1 MSTALHPGLRFEEFV
16 VGSGNRLA
24 ATAARAVAESPGAVY
39 NPLCIY
45 AAPGLG
51 KTHLLSAIGHSATA
65 INPGLAVSYLTLD
78 DFVEAFH
85 AAIKAGQGDAYRRR
99 YSELGLLLLD
109 DIQALARRR
118 EMQSELLRVVDA
130 MQASGGQ
137 IVLASDRPPADI
149 ESLDDRLLRRF
160 GGGLVVDVSAPDYET
175 RVAIL
180 RRKAEARGLELE
192 PGVIEAAA
200 EIPLDNVRELLGA
213 LNRLGAAGA
222 AAGHQLSVA
231 EAREELASI
240 AGLAAS
246 RAGAAAAQDLAAG
259 DESVA
264 NSGEDEFADFLQEI
278 SSTVTQQVESW
289 RSRVAEAVL
298 RWSGEGFRTTRLE
311 KLLDNGALPQ
321 DPDGA
326 LASFTADVN
335 RLRQIAGELEQ
346 VAPDLAGDQALRD
359 PDQLDA
365 AAALLE
371 RARDGLAP
379 LPSPSPHWL
388 LDDLL
393 ESPANRVAVRAARAV
408 AAEPGTRYNPLVICA
423 ASGNGKTHV
432 LHGVGNAL
440 AASGL
445 AVACAGAHEFV
456 EELITAIDQDTV
468 PRWRARWRRTD
479 ALLLDDIHL
488 LADKERS
495 QEELFLIFNEFHDS
509 GRQMVFTT
517 GVPLAELSGMA
528 PRLLTRFEGGLVV
541 DLPLP
546 DRDLRQRV
554 AERHL
559 AARLEQVD
567 PELPGYIGSRPAES
581 FRAALGTVQRVL
593 QAAEARG
600 VEPTASLARETL
612 DGSASGSVRRP
623 APVRNSGVTPLV
635 AGGVRS
641 REKMVW
647 EWPEIPARLIEEWR

>member
-1 MSTALHPGLRFEEFV
+1 MNATLHPALRFEDFV

-51 KTHLLSAIGHSATA
+51 KTHLLSAIGHSAMA

-78 DFVEAFH
+78 EFVEAFH

-160 GGGLVVDVSAPDYET
+160 GGGLVVDVGAPDYET

-180 RRKAEARGLELE
+180 RRKAEARGLELA
-192 PGVIEAAA
+192 PGIIEATA

-213 LNRLGAAGA
+213 LNRLGAAEA
-222 AAGHQLSVA
+222 ASGRHLTVD
-231 EAREELASI
+231 EARAELASI
-240 AGLAAS
+240 AELASS
-246 RAGAAAAQDLAAG
+246 RSAAAGASNAAA
-259 DESVA
+259 E
-264 NSGEDEFADFLQEI
+264 GEPGGETDEFADFLQEI
-278 SSTVTQQVESW
+278 ASTVTQQVESW

-298 RWSGEGFRTTRLE
+298 RWSGEGYRTTRLE

-326 LASFTADVN
+326 LARFESDVTS
-335 RLRQIAGELEQ
+335 LQQIAEELGR

-359 PDQLDA
+359 PDQVEA
-365 AAALLE
+365 AASLLE
-371 RARDGLAP
+371 RAREGVEP
-379 LPSPSPHWL
+379 PPSPSPHWL

-393 ESPANRVAVRAARAV
+393 ESAANRVAVRAARAV
-408 AAEPGTRYNPLVICA
+408 AAEPGKRYNPLVIYA

-440 AASGL
+440 AASGQV
-445 AVACAGAHEFV
+445 VACAGAHEFV
-456 EELITAIDQDTV
+456 EELIEAIDKDAV
-468 PRWRARWRRTD
+468 PRWRSRWRRAD
-479 ALLLDDIHL
+479 ALLLDDVHL

-495 QEELFLIFNEFHDS
+495 QEELFLLFNEFHER

-541 DLPLP
+541 ELPMP

-554 AERHL
+554 AQRHL

-581 FRAALGTVQRVL
+581 LRAALGTLQRVL

-600 VEPTASLARETL
+600 VEPTAALAREIL
-612 DGSASGSVRRP
+612 DGPPSGGGRRS
-623 APVRNSGVTPLV
+623 APVRTNGVTPLV

-647 EWPEIPARLIEEWR
+647 EWPEVTARLIEEWR

>member
-1 MSTALHPGLRFEEFV
+1 MNTRLQPGLRFEEFV
-16 VGSGNRLA
+16 IGSGNRLA

-39 NPLCIY
+39 NPLFIY
-45 AAPGLG
+45 ASPGLG
-51 KTHLLSAIGHSATA
+51 KTHLLSAIGHSSLA
-65 INPGLAVSYLTLD
+65 INPGLAVAYLTLD

-85 AAIKAGQGDAYRRR
+85 AAITAGQGDAYRRR

-109 DIQALARRR
+109 DVQALARRR
-118 EMQSELLRVVDA
+118 EMQTELLRVVDA

-137 IVLASDRPPADI
+137 IVLASDRPPSDI

-160 GGGLVVDVSAPDYET
+160 GGGLVVDVGAPDYET

-180 RRKAEARGLELE
+180 RRKADARGLELG
-192 PGVIEAAA
+192 PGVLEAAA

-213 LNRLGAAGA
+213 LNRLTAAESAAGRP
-222 AAGHQLSVA
+222 LSVA
-231 EAREELASI
+231 EARAELAGI
-240 AGLAAS
+240 ADLVAS
-246 RAGAAAAQDLAAG
+246 RTGAAVERGAGTSAAAETSQ
-259 DESVA
+259 ET
-264 NSGEDEFADFLQEI
+264 DEFTDFLQEI
-278 SSTVTQQVESW
+278 ASTVTQQVESW

-311 KLLDNGALPQ
+311 KLLDNGAVPQ

-326 LASFTADVN
+326 LAAFAADVT
-335 RLRQIAGELEQ
+335 RLQQIAQDLER

-359 PDQLDA
+359 PDQVEA

-371 RARDGLAP
+371 RAREGLEP
-379 LPSPSPHWL
+379 PSPPSAHWL

-393 ESPANRVAVRAARAV
+393 ESPTNRVAVRAARAV
-408 AAEPGTRYNPLVICA
+408 AAEPGSRYNPLLISA

-440 AASGL
+440 VAAGL
-445 AVACAGAHEFV
+445 TVACVGAHEFV
-456 EELITAIDQDTV
+456 EELIAAIDQDAV
-468 PRWRARWRRTD
+468 SRWRARWRRAD
-479 ALLLDDIHL
+479 ALLIDDVHL

-495 QEELFLIFNEFHDS
+495 QEELFLLFNEFHDH

-541 DLPLP
+541 DLPQP

-559 AARLEQVD
+559 SARLEQVD
-567 PELPGYIGSRPAES
+567 PELPGIIGSRPAES
-581 FRAALGTVQRVL
+581 FRAALGSVQRVL
-593 QAAEARG
+593 QAAEAKG
-600 VEPTASLARETL
+600 VTPSAALAREVL
-612 DGSASGSVRRP
+612 DGASSGGGRRP
-623 APVRNSGVTPLV
+623 AQPRSTGVTPLV
-635 AGGVRS
+635 AGGIRS

-647 EWPEIPARLIEEWR
+647 EWPEVPARLIEEWR

>member
-1 MSTALHPGLRFEEFV
+1 MNATLHPSLRFEEFV

-51 KTHLLSAIGHSATA
+51 KTHLLSAIGHSAMA

-78 DFVEAFH
+78 EFVEAFH

-130 MQASGGQ
+130 MQTSGGQ

-149 ESLDDRLLRRF
+149 EALDDRLLRRF
-160 GGGLVVDVSAPDYET
+160 GGGLVVDVGAPDYET

-180 RRKAEARGLELE
+180 RRKAEARGLALA
-192 PGVIEAAA
+192 PGVIEATA
-200 EIPLDNVRELLGA
+200 EIPLDNVRELLGT
-213 LNRLGAAGA
+213 LNRLGAAEA
-222 AAGHQLSVA
+222 AAGRQLTVE
-231 EAREELASI
+231 EARAELASI
-240 AGLAAS
+240 AELAAG
-246 RAGAAAAQDLAAG
+246 RVAAAAGREGGGEAG
-259 DESVA
+259 DA
-264 NSGEDEFADFLQEI
+264 GGEPDEFADFLKEI
-278 SSTVTQQVESW
+278 QSTVTQQVESW

-298 RWSGEGFRTTRLE
+298 RWSGEGYRTTRLE

-326 LASFTADVN
+326 LASFEADVN
-335 RLRQIAGELEQ
+335 RLQQVAEELGR

-359 PDQLDA
+359 PDQVEA
-365 AAALLE
+365 ACALLE
-371 RARDGLAP
+371 RARGGAEP
-379 LPSPSPHWL
+379 PPAPSPHWL

-393 ESPANRVAVRAARAV
+393 ESTANRVAVRAARAI

-423 ASGNGKTHV
+423 ASGNGKTHMV
-432 LHGVGNAL
+432 HGVGNAL

-445 AVACAGAHEFV
+445 VVACAGAHEFV
-456 EELITAIDQDTV
+456 EELIAAIDQDAV
-468 PRWRARWRRTD
+468 PRWRARWRRAD
-479 ALLLDDIHL
+479 ALLLDDVHL

-495 QEELFLIFNEFHDS
+495 QEELFLLFNEFHER

-541 DLPLP
+541 ELPLP

-567 PELPGYIGSRPAES
+567 PELPGYVGSRPAES
-581 FRAALGTVQRVL
+581 LRAALGTLQRVL

-600 VEPTASLARETL
+600 VEPTAALAREIL
-612 DGSASGSVRRP
+612 DGPPSGAGRRS
-623 APVRNSGVTPLV
+623 APVRTNGVTPLV

-647 EWPEIPARLIEEWR
+647 EWPEVTARLIEEWR